1 MNDEDLSKVAVLVL
15 SRKQRF
21 LYKERKGWEGEGRM
35 EKGRRRG
42 GRKERGGRKWG
53 EREGKGGRERERG
66 REGEGTLM
74 TTCTQ
79 S

>member
-42 GRKERGGRKWG
+42 GRKERTGSG
-53 EREGKGGRERERG
+53 ERGREREVGKG
-66 REGEGTLM
+66 REEREH
-74 TTCTQ
+74 
-79 S
+79 